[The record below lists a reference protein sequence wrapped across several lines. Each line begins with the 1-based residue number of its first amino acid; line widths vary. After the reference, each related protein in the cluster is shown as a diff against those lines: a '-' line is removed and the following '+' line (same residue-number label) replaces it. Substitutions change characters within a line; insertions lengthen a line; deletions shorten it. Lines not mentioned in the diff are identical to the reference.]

1 MLGENAAA
9 RIAQLL
15 IFDAIVAVAQ
25 RDLKAAERN
34 LAATRDAVSASGACS
49 PQPPVV
55 VVVGS
60 LHYDIMVDAPTW
72 SAAPGRDRHR
82 PGLAP

>member
-15 IFDAIVAVAQ
+15 IFDAIFVAVAQ

-34 LAATRDAVSASGACS
+34 LAATRDAVSAKRRA
-49 PQPPVV
+49 
-55 VVVGS
+55 
-60 LHYDIMVDAPTW
+60 L
-72 SAAPGRDRHR
+72 
-82 PGLAP
+82 